1 MKITFLTPGTGS
13 YYCGAC
19 MRDNALANALIRD
32 GHEAELLPMYLPLML
47 DEDSEGQESESPVF
61 FGGIN
66 IFLQQKFSVFR
77 HSPEWF
83 DKLLNQ
89 PNLLRSAAKRSHMT
103 SARDHGQ
110 MTFEMLRLDGE
121 AFEKELKKL
130 YSWINDHG
138 VPDALCLST
147 ALQAGLAKEIKKQWD
162 IPVICYFQGEDS
174 FLDSL
179 PDDYRDRCWQ
189 LMAERC
195 QDADVLLAPSKFYSR
210 MMERRL
216 GMETGRIRLQI
227 NGINLEGFQECRGAA
242 NEFPV
247 IGYLARMCEVKGL
260 PLMVDAYIQ
269 LRTKLGNANARLKI
283 AGAMTKGDVALVESL
298 KSKLEQA
305 GLSDSVEWLPNIS
318 REEKLEFLSGLSLFS
333 VPVQYEEA
341 FGLYGIEAMA
351 ASVPIVQPNASAFP
365 EIIETT
371 GGGVCVDIDG
381 PESLANAW
389 QDLLRDPQRMKSMGE
404 QGRLGVEQSYS
415 MQAMKNAFLSVVESL
430 RQPEGELDE

>member
-1 MKITFLTPGTGS
+1 
-13 YYCGAC
+13 
-19 MRDNALANALIRD
+19 MRDNALANALIKD

-47 DEDSEGQESESPVF
+47 DEDSEGQESDSPVF

-66 IFLQQKFSVFR
+66 IFLQQKFAVFR

-83 DKLLNQ
+83 DKLLNK

-110 MTFEMLRLDGE
+110 MTFEMLRLDGVV
-121 AFEKELKKL
+121 FEKELNKL

-147 ALQAGLAKEIKKQWD
+147 ALQAGLAKEIKKQWN

-189 LMAERC
+189 LMADRC
-195 QDADVLLAPSKFYSR
+195 QDADVLLAPSEFYAR

-216 GMETGRIRLQI
+216 GMDTGRIRLQI
-227 NGINLEGFQECRGAA
+227 NGINLEGFQASEGASDEHPA
-242 NEFPV
+242 
-247 IGYLARMCEVKGL
+247 IGYLARLCEVKGL
-260 PLMVDAYIQ
+260 PLMIDAFIHLRTQ
-269 LRTKLGNANARLKI
+269 LRNDSARLKV
-283 AGAMTKGDVALVESL
+283 AGAMTKGDIALGESL
-298 KSKLEQA
+298 KSKLDRA
-305 GLSDSVEWLPNIS
+305 NLSDSVEWLPNIS
-318 REEKLEFLSGLSLFS
+318 RDEKLAFLSSLSLFS

-371 GGGVCVDIDG
+371 GGGVCVDIVG
-381 PESLANAW
+381 PELLAEAW
-389 QDLLRDPQRMKSMGE
+389 QKLLQDPEGLKKMGE
-404 QGRLGVEQSYS
+404 RGRLGVERSYS
-415 MQAMKNAFLSVVESL
+415 IQAMKNAFLDIVESM
-430 RQPEGELDE
+430 R

>member
-19 MRDNALANALIRD
+19 MRDNALANALIKD

-47 DEDSEGQESESPVF
+47 DEDSEGQESDSPVF

-66 IFLQQKFSVFR
+66 IFLQQKFAVFR

-83 DKLLNQ
+83 DKLLNN

-110 MTFEMLRLDGE
+110 MTFEMLRLDGVV
-121 AFEKELKKL
+121 FEKELNKL

-147 ALQAGLAKEIKKQWD
+147 ALQAGLAKEVKKQWN

-189 LMAERC
+189 LMADRC
-195 QDADVLLAPSKFYSR
+195 QDADVLLAPSEFYAR

-216 GMETGRIRLQI
+216 GMDTGRIRLQI
-227 NGINLEGFQECRGAA
+227 NGINLEGFQVSEGASDEHPA
-242 NEFPV
+242 
-247 IGYLARMCEVKGL
+247 IGYLARLCEVKGL
-260 PLMVDAYIQ
+260 PLMIDAFIHLRTQ
-269 LRTKLGNANARLKI
+269 LRNDSARLKV
-283 AGAMTKGDVALVESL
+283 AGAMTKGDIALVESL
-298 KSKLEQA
+298 KSKLDRA
-305 GLSDSVEWLPNIS
+305 NLSDSVEWLPNIS
-318 REEKLEFLSGLSLFS
+318 RDEKLAFLSSLSLFS

-371 GGGVCVDIDG
+371 GGGVCVDIVG
-381 PESLANAW
+381 PELLAEAW
-389 QDLLRDPQRMKSMGE
+389 QKLLQDPEGLKKMGE
-404 QGRLGVEQSYS
+404 RGRLGVERSYS
-415 MQAMKNAFLSVVESL
+415 IQAMKNAFLDIVESM
-430 RQPEGELDE
+430 R

>member
-1 MKITFLTPGTGS
+1 
-13 YYCGAC
+13 
-19 MRDNALANALIRD
+19 MRDNALANALIKD

-47 DEDSEGQESESPVF
+47 DEDSEGQESDSPVF

-66 IFLQQKFSVFR
+66 IFLQQKFAVFR

-83 DKLLNQ
+83 DKLLNN

-110 MTFEMLRLDGE
+110 MTFEMLRLDGVV
-121 AFEKELKKL
+121 FEKELNKL

-147 ALQAGLAKEIKKQWD
+147 ALQAGLAKEVKKQWN

-189 LMAERC
+189 LMADRC
-195 QDADVLLAPSKFYSR
+195 QDADVLLAPSEFYAR

-216 GMETGRIRLQI
+216 GMDTGRIRLQI
-227 NGINLEGFQECRGAA
+227 NGINLEGFQVSEGASDEHPA
-242 NEFPV
+242 
-247 IGYLARMCEVKGL
+247 IGYLARLCEVKGL
-260 PLMVDAYIQ
+260 PLMIDAFIH
-269 LRTKLGNANARLKI
+269 LRTQLGNDSARLKV
-283 AGAMTKGDVALVESL
+283 AGAMTKGDIGLVESL
-298 KSKLEQA
+298 KSKLDRA
-305 GLSDSVEWLPNIS
+305 NLSDSVEWLPNIS
-318 REEKLEFLSGLSLFS
+318 RDEKLAFLSSLSLFS

-371 GGGVCVDIDG
+371 GGGVCVDIVG
-381 PESLANAW
+381 PELLAEAW
-389 QDLLRDPQRMKSMGE
+389 QKLLQDPEGLKKMGE
-404 QGRLGVEQSYS
+404 RGRLGVERSYS
-415 MQAMKNAFLSVVESL
+415 IQAMKNAFLDIVESM
-430 RQPEGELDE
+430 R

>member
-1 MKITFLTPGTGS
+1 
-13 YYCGAC
+13 
-19 MRDNALANALIRD
+19 MRDNALANALIKD

-47 DEDSEGQESESPVF
+47 DEDSEGQESDSPVF

-66 IFLQQKFSVFR
+66 IFLQQKFAVFR

-83 DKLLNQ
+83 DKLLNK

-110 MTFEMLRLDGE
+110 MTFEILRLDGE
-121 AFEKELKKL
+121 VFEKELNKL

-179 PDDYRDRCWQ
+179 PDDFRDRCWR

-195 QDADVLLAPSKFYSR
+195 QDADALLAPSKFYAR

-216 GMETGRIRLQI
+216 GMDADRIRLQI
-227 NGINLEGFQECRGAA
+227 NGINLEGFEASQGASDEHPA
-242 NEFPV
+242 

-260 PLMVDAYIQ
+260 PLMIDAFVH
-269 LRTKLGNANARLKI
+269 LRTQLGNDCARLKV
-283 AGAMTKGDVALVESL
+283 AGAMTKGDVVLVESL
-298 KSKLEQA
+298 KSKLAQA
-305 GLSDSVEWLPNIS
+305 GVSDSVEWLPNIS
-318 REEKLEFLSGLSLFS
+318 RDEKLAFLSSLSLFS

-381 PESLANAW
+381 PASLAEAW
-389 QDLLRDPQRMKSMGE
+389 QNLLQDPERLKTMGE
-404 QGRLGVEQSYS
+404 QGRLGVERSYS
-415 MQAMKNAFLSVVESL
+415 MQAMKNAFLEVVESM
-430 RQPEGELDE
+430 RQSGTECDE

>member
-1 MKITFLTPGTGS
+1 
-13 YYCGAC
+13 
-19 MRDNALANALIRD
+19 MRDNALANALIKD

-47 DEDSEGQESESPVF
+47 DEDSEGQESDSPVF

-66 IFLQQKFSVFR
+66 IFLQQKFAVFR

-83 DKLLNQ
+83 DKLLNK

-110 MTFEMLRLDGE
+110 MTFEILRLDGE
-121 AFEKELKKL
+121 VFEKELNKL

-179 PDDYRDRCWQ
+179 PDDFRDRCWR

-195 QDADVLLAPSKFYSR
+195 QDADALLAPSKFYAR

-216 GMETGRIRLQI
+216 GMDADRIRLQI
-227 NGINLEGFQECRGAA
+227 NGINLEGFEASQGASDEHPA
-242 NEFPV
+242 

-260 PLMVDAYIQ
+260 PLMIDAFVH
-269 LRTKLGNANARLKI
+269 LRTQLGNDCARLKV
-283 AGAMTKGDVALVESL
+283 AGAMTKGDVVLVESL
-298 KSKLEQA
+298 KSKLAQA
-305 GLSDSVEWLPNIS
+305 GVSDSVEWLPNIS
-318 REEKLEFLSGLSLFS
+318 RDEKLAFLSSLSLFS

-351 ASVPIVQPNASAFP
+351 SSVPIVQPNASAFP

-381 PESLANAW
+381 PASLAEAW
-389 QDLLRDPQRMKSMGE
+389 QNLLQDPERLKTMGE
-404 QGRLGVEQSYS
+404 QGRLGVERSYS
-415 MQAMKNAFLSVVESL
+415 MQAMKNAFLEVVESM
-430 RQPEGELDE
+430 RQSRPECDE

>member
-19 MRDNALANALIRD
+19 MRDNALANALIKD
-32 GHEAELLPMYLPLML
+32 GHEADLLPMYLPLML
-47 DEDSEGQESESPVF
+47 DEDSEGQESDSPVF

-66 IFLQQKFSVFR
+66 IFLQQKFAVFR

-83 DKLLNQ
+83 DKLLNK

-121 AFEKELKKL
+121 VFEKELNKL
-130 YSWINDHG
+130 YSWINHHG

-179 PDDYRDRCWQ
+179 PDDFRDQCWQ

-195 QDADVLLAPSKFYSR
+195 QDADALLAPSKFYAR

-216 GMETGRIRLQI
+216 GMDTDRIRLQI
-227 NGINLEGFQECRGAA
+227 NGINLEGFQASQGASDEHPA
-242 NEFPV
+242 

-260 PLMVDAYIQ
+260 PLMIDAFVH
-269 LRTKLGNANARLKI
+269 LRTQLGNDSARLKV

-298 KSKLEQA
+298 KSKLAEA

-318 REEKLEFLSGLSLFS
+318 RDEKLAFLSSLSLFS

-371 GGGVCVDIDG
+371 GGGECVDIDG
-381 PESLANAW
+381 PESLAEAW
-389 QDLLRDPQRMKSMGE
+389 QNLLQDPERLKTMGE
-404 QGRLGVEQSYS
+404 QGRLGVERSYS
-415 MQAMKNAFLSVVESL
+415 MQAMKNAFLEVVESM
-430 RQPEGELDE
+430 RQSGPECDE

>member
-19 MRDNALANALIRD
+19 MRDNALANALIKD

-47 DEDSEGQESESPVF
+47 DEDSEGQESDSPVF

-66 IFLQQKFSVFR
+66 IFLQQKFAVFR

-83 DKLLNQ
+83 DKLLNN

-110 MTFEMLRLDGE
+110 MTFEMLRLDGVV
-121 AFEKELKKL
+121 FEKELNKL

-147 ALQAGLAKEIKKQWD
+147 ALQAGLAKEVKKQWN

-189 LMAERC
+189 LMADRC
-195 QDADVLLAPSKFYSR
+195 QDADVLLAPSEFYAR

-216 GMETGRIRLQI
+216 GMDTGRIRLQI
-227 NGINLEGFQECRGAA
+227 NGINLEGFQVSEGASDEHPA
-242 NEFPV
+242 
-247 IGYLARMCEVKGL
+247 IGYLARLCEVKGL
-260 PLMVDAYIQ
+260 PLMIDAFIH
-269 LRTKLGNANARLKI
+269 LRTQLGNDSARLKV
-283 AGAMTKGDVALVESL
+283 AGAMTKGDIALVESL
-298 KSKLEQA
+298 KSKLDRA
-305 GLSDSVEWLPNIS
+305 NLSDSVEWLPNIS
-318 REEKLEFLSGLSLFS
+318 RDEKLAFLSSLSLFS

-371 GGGVCVDIDG
+371 GGGVCVDIVG
-381 PESLANAW
+381 PELLAEAW
-389 QDLLRDPQRMKSMGE
+389 QKLLQDPEGLKKMGE
-404 QGRLGVEQSYS
+404 RGRLGVERSYS
-415 MQAMKNAFLSVVESL
+415 IQAMKNAFLDIVESM
-430 RQPEGELDE
+430 R

>member
-19 MRDNALANALIRD
+19 MRDNALANALIKD

-47 DEDSEGQESESPVF
+47 DEDSEGQESDSPVF

-66 IFLQQKFSVFR
+66 IFLQQKFAVFR

-83 DKLLNQ
+83 DKLLNN

-110 MTFEMLRLDGE
+110 MTFEMLRLDGVV
-121 AFEKELKKL
+121 FEKELNKL

-147 ALQAGLAKEIKKQWD
+147 ALQAGLAKEVKKQWN

-189 LMAERC
+189 LMADRC
-195 QDADVLLAPSKFYSR
+195 QDADVLLAPSEFYAR

-216 GMETGRIRLQI
+216 GMDTGRIRLQI
-227 NGINLEGFQECRGAA
+227 NGINLEGFQVSEGASDEHPA
-242 NEFPV
+242 
-247 IGYLARMCEVKGL
+247 IGYLARLCEVKGL
-260 PLMVDAYIQ
+260 PLMIDAFIYLRTQ
-269 LRTKLGNANARLKI
+269 LRNDSARLKV
-283 AGAMTKGDVALVESL
+283 AGAMTKGDIALVESL
-298 KSKLEQA
+298 KSKLDRA
-305 GLSDSVEWLPNIS
+305 NLSDSVEWLPNIS
-318 REEKLEFLSGLSLFS
+318 RDEKLAFLSSLSLFS

-371 GGGVCVDIDG
+371 GGGVCVDIVG
-381 PESLANAW
+381 PELLAEAW
-389 QDLLRDPQRMKSMGE
+389 QKLLQDPEGLKKMGE
-404 QGRLGVEQSYS
+404 RGRLGVERSYS
-415 MQAMKNAFLSVVESL
+415 IQAMKNAFLDIVESM
-430 RQPEGELDE
+430 R

>member
-1 MKITFLTPGTGS
+1 
-13 YYCGAC
+13 
-19 MRDNALANALIRD
+19 MRDNALANALIKD

-47 DEDSEGQESESPVF
+47 DEDSEGQESDSPVF

-66 IFLQQKFSVFR
+66 IFLQQKFAVFR

-83 DKLLNQ
+83 DKLLNN
-89 PNLLRSAAKRSHMT
+89 PNLLRSAAKHSHMT

-110 MTFEMLRLDGE
+110 MTFEMLRLDGVV
-121 AFEKELKKL
+121 FEKELNKL

-147 ALQAGLAKEIKKQWD
+147 ALQAGLAKEVKKQWN

-189 LMAERC
+189 LMADRC
-195 QDADVLLAPSKFYSR
+195 QDADVLLAPSEFYAR

-216 GMETGRIRLQI
+216 GMDTGRIRLQI
-227 NGINLEGFQECRGAA
+227 NGINLEGFQVSEGASDEHPA
-242 NEFPV
+242 
-247 IGYLARMCEVKGL
+247 IGYLARLCEVKGL
-260 PLMVDAYIQ
+260 PLMIDAFIH
-269 LRTKLGNANARLKI
+269 LRTQLGNDSARLKV
-283 AGAMTKGDVALVESL
+283 AGAMTKGDIALVESL
-298 KSKLEQA
+298 KSKLDRA
-305 GLSDSVEWLPNIS
+305 NLSDSVEWLPNIS
-318 REEKLEFLSGLSLFS
+318 RDEKLAFLSSLSLFS

-371 GGGVCVDIDG
+371 GGGVCVDIVG
-381 PESLANAW
+381 PELLAEAW
-389 QDLLRDPQRMKSMGE
+389 QKLLQDPEGLKKMGE
-404 QGRLGVEQSYS
+404 RGRLGVERSYS
-415 MQAMKNAFLSVVESL
+415 IQAMKNAFLDIVESM
-430 RQPEGELDE
+430 R

>member
-19 MRDNALANALIRD
+19 MRDNALANALIKD

-47 DEDSEGQESESPVF
+47 DEDSEGQESDSPVF

-66 IFLQQKFSVFR
+66 IFLQQKFSMFR

-83 DKLLNQ
+83 DKLLNK
-89 PNLLRSAAKRSHMT
+89 PNLLRSAAGRSHMT

-179 PDDYRDRCWQ
+179 TDDYRDRCWQ
-189 LMAERC
+189 LMADRC
-195 QDADVLLAPSKFYSR
+195 QDADLLLAPSEFYAR
-210 MMERRL
+210 LMERRL
-216 GMETGRIRLQI
+216 GMDTGQIRLQI
-227 NGINLEGFQECRGAA
+227 NGINLEGFQARGTATDEPPA
-242 NEFPV
+242 

-260 PLMVDAYIQ
+260 PLLVDAFIH
-269 LRTKLGNANARLKI
+269 LRKQLGNDSARLKI

-298 KSKLEQA
+298 KSKLDQA

-318 REEKLEFLSGLSLFS
+318 RGEKLEFLSGLSLFS

-351 ASVPIVQPNASAFP
+351 ASVPIAQPNASAFP
-365 EIIETT
+365 EIIEKT
-371 GGGVCVDIDG
+371 GGGVCVDIEG
-381 PESLANAW
+381 PESLAEAW
-389 QDLLRDPQRMKSMGE
+389 RDLLEDPQRLKIMGE
-404 QGRLGVEQSYS
+404 QGRLGVERSYS
-415 MQAMKNAFLSVVESL
+415 MEAMKNAFLDVLKSL
-430 RQPEGELDE
+430 RQPQPSNDE

>member
-19 MRDNALANALIRD
+19 MRDNALANALIKD

-47 DEDSEGQESESPVF
+47 DEDSEGQESDSPVF

-66 IFLQQKFSVFR
+66 IFLQQKFAVFR

-83 DKLLNQ
+83 DKLLNN
-89 PNLLRSAAKRSHMT
+89 PNLLRSAAKHSHMT

-110 MTFEMLRLDGE
+110 MTFEMLRLDGVV
-121 AFEKELKKL
+121 FEKELNKL

-147 ALQAGLAKEIKKQWD
+147 ALQAGLAKEVKKQWN

-189 LMAERC
+189 LMADRC
-195 QDADVLLAPSKFYSR
+195 QDADVLLAPSEFYAR

-216 GMETGRIRLQI
+216 GMDTGRIRLQI
-227 NGINLEGFQECRGAA
+227 NGINLEGFQVSEGASDEHPA
-242 NEFPV
+242 
-247 IGYLARMCEVKGL
+247 IGYLARLCEVKGL
-260 PLMVDAYIQ
+260 PLMIDAFIH
-269 LRTKLGNANARLKI
+269 LRTQLGNDSARLKV
-283 AGAMTKGDVALVESL
+283 AGAMTKGDIGLVESL
-298 KSKLEQA
+298 KSKLDRA
-305 GLSDSVEWLPNIS
+305 NLSDSVEWLPNIS
-318 REEKLEFLSGLSLFS
+318 RDEKLAFLSSLSLFS

-371 GGGVCVDIDG
+371 GGGVCVDIVG
-381 PESLANAW
+381 PELLAEAW
-389 QDLLRDPQRMKSMGE
+389 QKLLQDPEGLKKMGE
-404 QGRLGVEQSYS
+404 RGRLGVERSYS
-415 MQAMKNAFLSVVESL
+415 IQAMKNAFLDIVESM
-430 RQPEGELDE
+430 R

>member
-1 MKITFLTPGTGS
+1 
-13 YYCGAC
+13 
-19 MRDNALANALIRD
+19 MRDNALANALIKD

-47 DEDSEGQESESPVF
+47 DEDSEGQESDSPVF

-66 IFLQQKFSVFR
+66 IFLQQKFAVFR

-83 DKLLNQ
+83 DKLLNN

-110 MTFEMLRLDGE
+110 MTFEMLRLDGVV
-121 AFEKELKKL
+121 FEKELNKL

-147 ALQAGLAKEIKKQWD
+147 ALQAGLAKEVKKQWN

-189 LMAERC
+189 LMADRC
-195 QDADVLLAPSKFYSR
+195 QDADVLLAPSEFYAR

-216 GMETGRIRLQI
+216 GMDTGRIRLQI
-227 NGINLEGFQECRGAA
+227 NGINLEGFQVSEGASDEHPA
-242 NEFPV
+242 
-247 IGYLARMCEVKGL
+247 IGYLARLCEVKGL
-260 PLMVDAYIQ
+260 PLMIDAFIH
-269 LRTKLGNANARLKI
+269 LRTQLGNDSARLKV
-283 AGAMTKGDVALVESL
+283 AGAMTKGDIALVESL
-298 KSKLEQA
+298 KSKLDRA
-305 GLSDSVEWLPNIS
+305 NLSDSVEWLPNIS
-318 REEKLEFLSGLSLFS
+318 RDEKLAFLSSLSLFS

-371 GGGVCVDIDG
+371 GGGVCVDIVG
-381 PESLANAW
+381 PELLAEAW
-389 QDLLRDPQRMKSMGE
+389 QKLLQDPEGLKKMGE
-404 QGRLGVEQSYS
+404 RGRLGVERSYS
-415 MQAMKNAFLSVVESL
+415 IQAMKNAFLDIVESM
-430 RQPEGELDE
+430 R

>member
-1 MKITFLTPGTGS
+1 
-13 YYCGAC
+13 
-19 MRDNALANALIRD
+19 MRDNALANALIKD

-47 DEDSEGQESESPVF
+47 DEDSEGQESDSPVF

-66 IFLQQKFSVFR
+66 IFLQQKFAVFR

-83 DKLLNQ
+83 DKLLNK

-110 MTFEMLRLDGE
+110 MTFEILRLDGE
-121 AFEKELKKL
+121 VFEKELNKL

-179 PDDYRDRCWQ
+179 PDDFRDRCWR

-195 QDADVLLAPSKFYSR
+195 QDADALLAPSKFYAR

-216 GMETGRIRLQI
+216 GMDADRIRLQI
-227 NGINLEGFQECRGAA
+227 NGINLEGFEASQGASDEHPA
-242 NEFPV
+242 

-260 PLMVDAYIQ
+260 PLMIDAFVH
-269 LRTKLGNANARLKI
+269 LRTQLGNDCARLKV
-283 AGAMTKGDVALVESL
+283 AGAMTKGDVVLVESL
-298 KSKLEQA
+298 KSKLAQA
-305 GLSDSVEWLPNIS
+305 GVSDSVEWLPNIS
-318 REEKLEFLSGLSLFS
+318 RDEKLAFLSSLSLFS

-351 ASVPIVQPNASAFP
+351 SSVPIVQPNASAFP

-381 PESLANAW
+381 PASLAEAW
-389 QDLLRDPQRMKSMGE
+389 QNLLQDPERLKTMGE
-404 QGRLGVEQSYS
+404 QGRLGVERSYS
-415 MQAMKNAFLSVVESL
+415 MQAMKNAFLEVVESM
-430 RQPEGELDE
+430 RQSGPECDE

>member
-19 MRDNALANALIRD
+19 MLDNALNALIKD

-47 DEDSEGQESESPVF
+47 DEDSEGQESDSPVF

-110 MTFEMLRLDGE
+110 MTFEMLHLDGE
-121 AFEKELKKL
+121 VFEKELNKL

-179 PDDYRDRCWQ
+179 PDDFRDRCWQ

-195 QDADVLLAPSKFYSR
+195 QDADALLAPSEFYAR

-216 GMETGRIRLQI
+216 GMDTGRIRLQI
-227 NGINLEGFQECRGAA
+227 NGINLEGFQASRGASDEPLA
-242 NEFPV
+242 

-260 PLMVDAYIQ
+260 PLMIDAFIH
-269 LRTKLGNANARLKI
+269 LRKELGNDQARLKI

-298 KSKLEQA
+298 KSKLDQA
-305 GLSDSVEWLPNIS
+305 DLTDSVEWLPNIS
-318 REEKLEFLSGLSLFS
+318 RDEKLAFLSSLSLFS

-341 FGLYGIEAMA
+341 FGLYGIEAG

-371 GGGVCVDIDG
+371 GGGVCLDIVG
-381 PESLANAW
+381 PESLAEAW
-389 QDLLRDPQRMKSMGE
+389 QDLLQDPEGLKTMGE
-404 QGRLGVEQSYS
+404 RGRLGVERSYS
-415 MQAMKNAFLSVVESL
+415 MQAMKNAFLDVLESM
-430 RQPEGELDE
+430 RQSRPECHE

>member
-19 MRDNALANALIRD
+19 MRDNALANALIKD

-47 DEDSEGQESESPVF
+47 DEDSEGQESDSPVF

-66 IFLQQKFSVFR
+66 IFLQQKFAVFR

-83 DKLLNQ
+83 DKLLNN
-89 PNLLRSAAKRSHMT
+89 PNLLRSAAKHSHMT

-110 MTFEMLRLDGE
+110 MTFEMLRLDGVV
-121 AFEKELKKL
+121 FEKELNKL

-147 ALQAGLAKEIKKQWD
+147 ALQAGLAKEVKKQWN

-189 LMAERC
+189 LMADRC
-195 QDADVLLAPSKFYSR
+195 QDADVLLAPSEFYAR

-216 GMETGRIRLQI
+216 GMDTGRIRLQI
-227 NGINLEGFQECRGAA
+227 NGINLEGFQVSEGASDEHPA
-242 NEFPV
+242 
-247 IGYLARMCEVKGL
+247 IGYLARLCEVKGL
-260 PLMVDAYIQ
+260 PLMIDAFIH
-269 LRTKLGNANARLKI
+269 LRTQLGNDSARLKV
-283 AGAMTKGDVALVESL
+283 AGAMTKGDIALVESL
-298 KSKLEQA
+298 KSKLDRA
-305 GLSDSVEWLPNIS
+305 NLSDSVEWLPNIS
-318 REEKLEFLSGLSLFS
+318 RDEKLAFLSSLSLFS

-371 GGGVCVDIDG
+371 GGGVCVDIVG
-381 PESLANAW
+381 PELLAEAW
-389 QDLLRDPQRMKSMGE
+389 QKLLQDPEGLKKMGE
-404 QGRLGVEQSYS
+404 RGRLGVERSYS
-415 MQAMKNAFLSVVESL
+415 IQAMKNAFLDIVESM
-430 RQPEGELDE
+430 R

>member
-1 MKITFLTPGTGS
+1 
-13 YYCGAC
+13 
-19 MRDNALANALIRD
+19 MRDNALANALIKD

-47 DEDSEGQESESPVF
+47 DEDSEAQESDSPVF

-66 IFLQQKFSVFR
+66 IFLQQKFAVFR
-77 HSPEWF
+77 HSPGWF
-83 DKLLNQ
+83 DKLLNK

-121 AFEKELKKL
+121 VFEKELNKL
-130 YSWINDHG
+130 YSWINHHG

-179 PDDYRDRCWQ
+179 PDDFRDQCWQ

-195 QDADVLLAPSKFYSR
+195 QDADALLAPSKFYAR

-216 GMETGRIRLQI
+216 GMDEDRIRLQI
-227 NGINLEGFQECRGAA
+227 NGINLEGFQASQGASDEHPA
-242 NEFPV
+242 

-260 PLMVDAYIQ
+260 PLMIDAFVH
-269 LRTKLGNANARLKI
+269 LRTQLGNDSARLKV
-283 AGAMTKGDVALVESL
+283 AGAMTKGDVPLVESL
-298 KSKLEQA
+298 KSKLAEA
-305 GLSDSVEWLPNIS
+305 GLWDSVEWLPNIS
-318 REEKLEFLSGLSLFS
+318 RDEKLAFLSSLSLFS

-371 GGGVCVDIDG
+371 GGGECVDIDG
-381 PESLANAW
+381 PESLAEAW
-389 QDLLRDPQRMKSMGE
+389 QNLLQDPERLKTMGE
-404 QGRLGVEQSYS
+404 QGRLGVERSYS
-415 MQAMKNAFLSVVESL
+415 MQAMKNAFLEVVESM
-430 RQPEGELDE
+430 RQSGPECDE

>member
-19 MRDNALANALIRD
+19 MRDNALANALIKD

-47 DEDSEGQESESPVF
+47 DEDSEGQESDSPVF

-66 IFLQQKFSVFR
+66 IFLQQKFAVFR

-83 DKLLNQ
+83 DKLLNK

-121 AFEKELKKL
+121 VFEKELNKL

-179 PDDYRDRCWQ
+179 PDDFRDRCWQ

-195 QDADVLLAPSKFYSR
+195 QDADVLLAPSKFYAR

-216 GMETGRIRLQI
+216 GMVTGRIRLQI
-227 NGINLEGFQECRGAA
+227 NGINLEGFQASQGASDEHPA
-242 NEFPV
+242 

-260 PLMVDAYIQ
+260 PLMIDAFVH
-269 LRTKLGNANARLKI
+269 LRTQLGNDSARLKL

-298 KSKLEQA
+298 KSKLDQA

-318 REEKLEFLSGLSLFS
+318 RDEKLAFLSSLSLFS

-365 EIIETT
+365 EIIEET

-381 PESLANAW
+381 PESLAEAW
-389 QDLLRDPQRMKSMGE
+389 QNLLQDPERLKTMGE
-404 QGRLGVEQSYS
+404 RGRLGVERSYS
-415 MQAMKNAFLSVVESL
+415 MQAMKNAFLEVMESM
-430 RQPEGELDE
+430 RQSGPECDE

>member
-19 MRDNALANALIRD
+19 MRDNALANALIKD

-47 DEDSEGQESESPVF
+47 DEDSEGQEPDSPVF

-66 IFLQQKFSVFR
+66 IFLQQKFAVFR

-83 DKLLNQ
+83 DKLLNN

-110 MTFEMLRLDGE
+110 MTFEMLRLDGVV
-121 AFEKELKKL
+121 FEKELNKL

-147 ALQAGLAKEIKKQWD
+147 ALQAGLAKEVKKQWN

-189 LMAERC
+189 LMADRC
-195 QDADVLLAPSKFYSR
+195 QDADVLLAPSEFYAR

-216 GMETGRIRLQI
+216 GMDTGRIRLQI
-227 NGINLEGFQECRGAA
+227 NGINLEGFQVSEGASDEHPA
-242 NEFPV
+242 
-247 IGYLARMCEVKGL
+247 IGYLARLCEVKGL
-260 PLMVDAYIQ
+260 PLMIDAFIH
-269 LRTKLGNANARLKI
+269 LRTQLGNDSARLKV
-283 AGAMTKGDVALVESL
+283 AGAMTKGDIALVESL
-298 KSKLEQA
+298 KSKLDRA
-305 GLSDSVEWLPNIS
+305 NLSDSVEWLPNIS
-318 REEKLEFLSGLSLFS
+318 RDEKLAFLSSLSLFS

-371 GGGVCVDIDG
+371 GGGVCVDIVG
-381 PESLANAW
+381 PELLAEAW
-389 QDLLRDPQRMKSMGE
+389 QKLLQDPEGLKKMGE
-404 QGRLGVEQSYS
+404 RGRLGVERSYS
-415 MQAMKNAFLSVVESL
+415 IQAMKNAFLDIVESM
-430 RQPEGELDE
+430 R

>member
-1 MKITFLTPGTGS
+1 
-13 YYCGAC
+13 
-19 MRDNALANALIRD
+19 MRDNALANALIKD

-47 DEDSEGQESESPVF
+47 DEDSEGQESDSPVF

-66 IFLQQKFSVFR
+66 IFLQQKFAVFR

-83 DKLLNQ
+83 DKLLNN

-110 MTFEMLRLDGE
+110 MTFEMLRLDGVV
-121 AFEKELKKL
+121 FEKELNKL

-147 ALQAGLAKEIKKQWD
+147 ALQAGLAKEVKKQWN

-189 LMAERC
+189 LMADRC
-195 QDADVLLAPSKFYSR
+195 QDADVLLAPSEFYAR

-216 GMETGRIRLQI
+216 GMDTGRIRLQI
-227 NGINLEGFQECRGAA
+227 NGINLEGFQVSEGASDEHPA
-242 NEFPV
+242 
-247 IGYLARMCEVKGL
+247 IGYLARLCEVKGL
-260 PLMVDAYIQ
+260 PLMIDAFIH
-269 LRTKLGNANARLKI
+269 LRTQLGNDSARLKV
-283 AGAMTKGDVALVESL
+283 AGAMTKGDIALVESL
-298 KSKLEQA
+298 KSKLDRA
-305 GLSDSVEWLPNIS
+305 NLSDSVEWLPNIS
-318 REEKLEFLSGLSLFS
+318 RDEKLAFLSSLSLFS

-371 GGGVCVDIDG
+371 GGGVCVDIVG
-381 PESLANAW
+381 PELLAEAW
-389 QDLLRDPQRMKSMGE
+389 QKLLQDPEGLKKMGE
-404 QGRLGVEQSYS
+404 RGRLGVERSYS
-415 MQAMKNAFLSVVESL
+415 IQAMKNAFLDIVESI
-430 RQPEGELDE
+430 R